1 LDARERQ
8 EQKTRIPTL
17 SHSHVAISSQLHI
30 TILLILHLIDN
41 LLLLTTKKQQHTM
54 LMTLLLRERDRG
66 RSRRTRQRSL
76 QRSDGKSLLADG
88 QGAEERAT
96 WEWALTEQ
104 AMLPSGGRG
113 GGGSSTVDDSEGVAI
128 GRGTGTSRG
137 RGGGGGEGTA
147 VVEHRAVEVGVGSV
161 DVLRVGHCEITRQH
175 TVAVLYLVGYG
186 DAWVEK
192 DVKIGVMIDER
203 TPYAQRCWY
212 TAIKRHTEFEKS
224 DHVQ

>member
-1 LDARERQ
+1 
-8 EQKTRIPTL
+8 
-17 SHSHVAISSQLHI
+17 
-30 TILLILHLIDN
+30 
-41 LLLLTTKKQQHTM
+41 
-54 LMTLLLRERDRG
+54 
-66 RSRRTRQRSL
+66 
-76 QRSDGKSLLADG
+76 
-88 QGAEERAT
+88 
-96 WEWALTEQ
+96 LTEQ
-104 AMLPSGGRG
+104 AILLSDGRG
-113 GGGSSTVDDSEGVAI
+113 GGDSSTIDDSEGDAI
-128 GRGTGTSRG
+128 GGKGTSASRG
-137 RGGGGGEGTA
+137 RGGRGGEGAA
-147 VVEHRAVEVGVGSV
+147 VAEHRVVEVGVGSV